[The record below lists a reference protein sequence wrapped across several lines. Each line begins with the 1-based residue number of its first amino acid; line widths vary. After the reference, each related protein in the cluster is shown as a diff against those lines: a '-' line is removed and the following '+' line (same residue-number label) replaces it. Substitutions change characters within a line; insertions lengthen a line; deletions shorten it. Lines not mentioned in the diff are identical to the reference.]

1 MSKQLTTL
9 VAIEFGA
16 DNASEG
22 IAMNGKKG
30 SFQHWYKNQ
39 WINKWKHL
47 TIGAFLFLCK
57 RIV

>member
-30 SFQHWYKNQ
+30 SFQH
-39 WINKWKHL
+39 
-47 TIGAFLFLCK
+47 
-57 RIV
+57 